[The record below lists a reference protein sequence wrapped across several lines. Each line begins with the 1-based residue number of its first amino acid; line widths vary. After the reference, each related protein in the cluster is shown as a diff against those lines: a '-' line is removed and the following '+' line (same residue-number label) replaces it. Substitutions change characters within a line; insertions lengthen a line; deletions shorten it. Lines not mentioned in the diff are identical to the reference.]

1 MDMEEALFVTNS
13 QLEKIRY
20 AATNDSTLQTLMSVV
35 TEGWPD
41 SKAKVTLCIRVFW
54 PYRDE
59 LSTQNGLV
67 YRGTRIIIPSQTRPE
82 MIIRAHASHLGIQY
96 SREIM

>member
-1 MDMEEALFVTNS
+1 MEEALFVTDS

-35 TEGWPD
+35 KEGWPD

-82 MIIRAHASHLGIQY
+82 MIIRAPK
-96 SREIM
+96 